1 MQNLKMINQTFLLG
15 LFILSLN
22 SCTESIKKT
31 SKFIYEIEESSVQLK
46 ILNGNDYL
54 TYNTP
59 IRVDFEWKNIKP
71 ETVSI
76 YGTGIKLLGIK
87 NEVTQTEINIERH
100 YLISDTLDIKLS
112 FELNGQKTSTYFNI
126 PVKN

>member
-1 MQNLKMINQTFLLG
+1 MINQTFLLG

-59 IRVDFEWKNIKP
+59 IRVDFEWKNIEP
-71 ETVSI
+71 ERVSI
-76 YGTGIKLLGIK
+76 YGAGIKLLGIK

>member
-1 MQNLKMINQTFLLG
+1 MINQTFLLG

-59 IRVDFEWKNIKP
+59 IRVDFEWKNIEP

-76 YGTGIKLLGIK
+76 YGTGIKLLGIN

-100 YLISDTLDIKLS
+100 HLISDTLDIKLS

>member
-1 MQNLKMINQTFLLG
+1 MINQTFLLG

-59 IRVDFEWKNIKP
+59 IRVDFEWKNIEP

-76 YGTGIKLLGIK
+76 YGAGIKLLRIK

-100 YLISDTLDIKLS
+100 HLISDTLDIKLS

>member
-1 MQNLKMINQTFLLG
+1 MQNLKMINQTFVLG

-59 IRVDFEWKNIKP
+59 IRVDFEWKNIEP

-76 YGTGIKLLGIK
+76 YGAGIKLLRIK

-100 YLISDTLDIKLS
+100 HLISDTLDIKLS

>member
-46 ILNGNDYL
+46 ILNGNGYL
-54 TYNTP
+54 AYNTP
-59 IRVDFEWKNIKP
+59 IRVDFEWKNIEP

-76 YGTGIKLLGIK
+76 YGAGIKLLRIK

-100 YLISDTLDIKLS
+100 HLISDTLDIKLS

>member
-59 IRVDFEWKNIKP
+59 IRVDFEWKNIEP

-76 YGTGIKLLGIK
+76 YGAGIKLLRIK

-100 YLISDTLDIKLS
+100 HLISDTLDIKLS
-112 FELNGQKTSTYFNI
+112 FELSGKKLALILIFL
-126 PVKN
+126 

>member
-59 IRVDFEWKNIKP
+59 IRVDFEWKNIEP

-76 YGTGIKLLGIK
+76 YGAGIKLLGIK

>member
-1 MQNLKMINQTFLLG
+1 MINRTFLLG

-59 IRVDFEWKNIKP
+59 IRVDFEWKNIEP
-71 ETVSI
+71 ERVSI
-76 YGTGIKLLGIK
+76 YGAGIKLLGIK

>member
-1 MQNLKMINQTFLLG
+1 MINRAFLLG

-59 IRVDFEWKNIKP
+59 IRVDFEWKNIEP

-76 YGTGIKLLGIK
+76 YGAGIKLLRIK

-100 YLISDTLDIKLS
+100 HLISDTLDIKLS

>member
-1 MQNLKMINQTFLLG
+1 MQNLKMINRAFLLG

-31 SKFIYEIEESSVQLK
+31 SKFIYEIKESSVQLK

-59 IRVDFEWKNIKP
+59 IRVDFEWKNIEP
-71 ETVSI
+71 ERVSI
-76 YGTGIKLLGIK
+76 YGAGIKLLGIK

-100 YLISDTLDIKLS
+100 HLISDTLDIKLS

>member
-1 MQNLKMINQTFLLG
+1 MQNLKMINRAFLLG

-59 IRVDFEWKNIKP
+59 IRVDFEWKNIEP

-76 YGTGIKLLGIK
+76 YGAGIKLLRIK

-100 YLISDTLDIKLS
+100 HLISDTLDIKLS

>member
-1 MQNLKMINQTFLLG
+1 MQNLKMINRAFLLG

-59 IRVDFEWKNIKP
+59 IRVDFEWKNIEP

-76 YGTGIKLLGIK
+76 YGTGIKLLGIN

-100 YLISDTLDIKLS
+100 HLISDTLDIKLS

>member
-59 IRVDFEWKNIKP
+59 IRVDFEWKNIEP
-71 ETVSI
+71 ERVSI
-76 YGTGIKLLGIK
+76 YGAGIKLLGIK

-100 YLISDTLDIKLS
+100 HLISDTLDIKLS

>member
-59 IRVDFEWKNIKP
+59 IRVDFEWKNIEP
-71 ETVSI
+71 ERVSI
-76 YGTGIKLLGIK
+76 YGAGIKLLRIK

-100 YLISDTLDIKLS
+100 HLISDTLDIKLS

>member
-1 MQNLKMINQTFLLG
+1 MQNLKMINRAFLLG

-59 IRVDFEWKNIKP
+59 IRVDFEWKNIEP

-76 YGTGIKLLGIK
+76 YGAGIKLLGIN

-100 YLISDTLDIKLS
+100 HLISDTLDIKLS

>member
-59 IRVDFEWKNIKP
+59 IRVDFEWKNIEP

-76 YGTGIKLLGIK
+76 YGTGIKLLGIN

-100 YLISDTLDIKLS
+100 HLISDTLDIKLS

>member
-31 SKFIYEIEESSVQLK
+31 SKFIYVIEESSVQLK

-59 IRVDFEWKNIKP
+59 IRVDFEWKNIEP

-76 YGTGIKLLGIK
+76 YGAGIKLLRIK

-100 YLISDTLDIKLS
+100 HLISDTLDIKLS

>member
-1 MQNLKMINQTFLLG
+1 MINRAFLLG

-59 IRVDFEWKNIKP
+59 IRVDFEWKNIEP

-76 YGTGIKLLGIK
+76 YGTGIKLLGIN

-100 YLISDTLDIKLS
+100 HLISDTLDIKLS

>member
-22 SCTESIKKT
+22 SCTESTKKT

-59 IRVDFEWKNIKP
+59 IRVDFEWKNIEP

-76 YGTGIKLLGIK
+76 YGAGIKLLGIN

-100 YLISDTLDIKLS
+100 HLISDTLDIKLS

>member
-59 IRVDFEWKNIKP
+59 IRVDFEWKNIEP

-76 YGTGIKLLGIK
+76 YGAGIKLLRIK

-100 YLISDTLDIKLS
+100 HLISDTLDIKLS